1 MKKSIIGYSIALAS
15 LAAMTG
21 CGGSS
26 NDAATGTLN
35 LSITDGAIDSA
46 KNVFVTFSGVEV
58 GSEQF
63 DFDTPK
69 TIDLLDLQ
77 GVTSAPLLE
86 GVELE
91 AGSYQGMRL
100 KVVTEGDQDS
110 YIVLDNGSE
119 HELEIP
125 SGATSGLKLNRNF
138 DISANGT
145 VDFTIDF
152 DLRKSIVFT
161 KATPGKSESYK
172 LRPTLR
178 ITDNSEI
185 GHVTGLVAGDLLSS
199 ACGDNDSYA
208 VYIFNGHDATP
219 EDENSTSVSENS
231 PVASSLLN
239 NDEADSRYEIGF
251 IDAGDYTL
259 ALTCTADL
267 DDPDVDDDLAFVQQG
282 NVIIIESKEPIT
294 FDFVLPQNK

>member
-15 LAAMTG
+15 LLAMTG
-21 CGGSS
+21 CGSS
-26 NDAATGTLN
+26 SDKVATGTLN

-46 KNVFVTFSGVEV
+46 EHVYVTFSGVEV

-63 DFDTPK
+63 DFDEPK

-77 GVTSAPLLE
+77 GVKSAPLLE

-100 KVVTEGDQDS
+100 KVLTEGDPGS
-110 YIVLDNGSE
+110 YIVLDDGSE
-119 HELEIP
+119 HELTIP
-125 SGATSGLKLNRNF
+125 SGKTSGLKLNRNF

-152 DLRKSIVFT
+152 DLRKSIVVT

-178 ITDNSEI
+178 ITDNSQI
-185 GHVTGLVAGDLLSS
+185 GHVTGSVAGDLLTS
-199 ACGDNDSYA
+199 ACDQNDSYA
-208 VYIFNGHDATP
+208 VYIFNGHDADP
-219 EDENSTSVSENS
+219 EDENSTSVSASS
-231 PVASSLLN
+231 PIASSLLN
-239 NDEADSRYEIGF
+239 NDEADFRYEIGF
-251 IDAGDYTL
+251 IDAGNYTL

-267 DDPDVDDDLAFVQQG
+267 DDPDVDDAIDFVQQG
-282 NVIIIESKEPIT
+282 NVTIIESKEPTT
-294 FDFVLPQNK
+294 FDFFLPQVR

>member
-1 MKKSIIGYSIALAS
+1 MKKLIIGYSIALAS

-46 KNVFVTFSGVEV
+46 QNVFVTFSGVEL
-58 GSEQF
+58 GSEKF
-63 DFDTPK
+63 DFDEPK
-69 TIDLLDLQ
+69 TIDLLALQ

-100 KVVTEGDQDS
+100 KVLTEGDPGS
-110 YIVLDNGSE
+110 YIVLDDGSE
-119 HELEIP
+119 HELTIP
-125 SGATSGLKLNRNF
+125 SGKTSGLKLNRNF
-138 DISANGT
+138 EISANGT

-152 DLRKSIVFT
+152 DLRKSIT
-161 KATPGKSESYK
+161 ISSPNTNPSYK

-185 GHVTGLVAGDLLSS
+185 GHVTGSVAGDLLTS
-199 ACGDNDSYA
+199 ACDQNVGYA
-208 VYIFNGHDATP
+208 VYIFNGIDATP
-219 EDENSTSVSENS
+219 EDENSTSVSASS
-231 PVASSLLN
+231 PIASSLLN
-239 NDEADSRYEIGF
+239 NDEADFRYEIGF
-251 IDAGDYTL
+251 IDAGNYTL
-259 ALTCTADL
+259 ALTCTADS
-267 DDPDVDDDLAFVQQG
+267 DDPDVNDDLVFVQQG
-282 NVIIIESKEPIT
+282 NVTIIESKEPTT
-294 FDFVLPQNK
+294 FDFVLTTR